1 MGKPDQSE
9 GRRGELHARLEQLQ
23 AELAGLHSQLAKL
36 GPGEALPGLFV
47 LVDVGDQVAALPSSL
62 VLEVVRLVQTT
73 HLPESPAHVLGTFV
87 YRGEPALAVDLKR
100 YLGMTQA
107 EPDLDAHMVVLA
119 TARPMAIVVD
129 RVRALVEAPKVAE
142 APAGAARWLTSPLVA
157 ALCHAEGSLVAVLR
171 VEPLLEGVP
180 S

>member
-9 GRRGELHARLEQLQ
+9 GRRNELYARLQKLQ
-23 AELAGLHSQLAKL
+23 ADLAGVHAQLARL
-36 GPGEALPGLFV
+36 GPGEVLPGLFV

-62 VLEVVRLVQTT
+62 VLEVVRLVKTT
-73 HLPESPAHVLGTFV
+73 PLPEAPDHVLGTFV
-87 YRGEPALAVDLKR
+87 YRGEPALAIDLKR
-100 YLGMTQA
+100 YLSLTTE

-129 RVRALVEAPKVAE
+129 RVRALVEAPQVAE
-142 APAGAARWLTSPLVA
+142 APKDAKNWLSSPLVA

-171 VEPLLEGVP
+171 IEPLLEGVP